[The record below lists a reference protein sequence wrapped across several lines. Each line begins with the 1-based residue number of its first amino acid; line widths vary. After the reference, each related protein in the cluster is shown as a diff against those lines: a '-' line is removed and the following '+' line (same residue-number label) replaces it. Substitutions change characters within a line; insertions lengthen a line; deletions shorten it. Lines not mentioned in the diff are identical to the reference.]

1 MVIFSKSKDNFLG
14 GNIKH
19 NMYKI
24 EFYDD
29 TTLESLLESFKNLKY
44 CGIEGYVEID
54 GKKIYGSDSKYKE
67 KLIDIFH
74 SKKC

>member
-1 MVIFSKSKDNFLG
+1 
-14 GNIKH
+14 
-19 NMYKI
+19 MYKI

-54 GKKIYGSDSKYKE
+54 GKRFMARIQN
-67 KLIDIFH
+67 I
-74 SKKC
+74 KKN